1 MQISVVIANYNYGKY
16 LGRCVRSILS
26 QSIDR
31 KIYEVV
37 IVDDAST
44 DDSLAIIN
52 TFSTEVRVIQNQA
65 NMGLAYT
72 ANMGITSAK
81 GRYVVR
87 LDSDDYVHADFL
99 RTLLIGFEFFGK
111 QVEAIS
117 TDYLKVTPVGEILS
131 YGFAEIEPI
140 ACSIAFKMDALETLG
155 YYNDALRI
163 GEEVELRERFDSA
176 NFRVRN
182 VNLPLYRYVQHS
194 KSLTKSV
201 LI

>member
-44 DDSLAIIN
+44 DDSLAIMN
-52 TFSTEVRVIQNQA
+52 TFSTEVRVIENQA

-72 ANMGITSAK
+72 ANVGITSAK

-111 QVEAIS
+111 QAEAIS

-131 YGFAEIEPI
+131 YGFAEI
-140 ACSIAFKMDALETLG
+140 
-155 YYNDALRI
+155 
-163 GEEVELRERFDSA
+163 
-176 NFRVRN
+176 
-182 VNLPLYRYVQHS
+182 
-194 KSLTKSV
+194 
-201 LI
+201 